1 MGSGQNVDAHS
12 LTNNAE
18 DCWLEFDF
26 KVYKYK
32 IEDRF
37 ARKCYQSI
45 IANSK
50 TDKPQKST
58 REIGIQAESETDRE
72 DLTQKLQIQ

>member
-18 DCWLEFDF
+18 DCLLEFDF

-37 ARKCYQSI
+37 SRKCYQSI
-45 IANSK
+45 IAN

-58 REIGIQAESETDRE
+58 REIQAESETDRE